1 MTDTL
6 PVGATFGTETHLDA
20 AGEARLYESF
30 RHYWHAVLVAT
41 ELGDQPSGVTL
52 MGEQIVLVR
61 LNDEV
66 NAYADLCPHRGTA
79 LSLGCVEDNQL
90 RCAYHGWTYQADGRC
105 TSIPARH
112 GSHIPERAQLRKY
125 LAAERGGLIW
135 VCLVD
140 DPIMPIPELPEMD
153 NSAYRIVT
161 PPPYDWDCSAPRR
174 LENFVDLA
182 HFSWVHDGILGDRD
196 HPAVP
201 DHEVNR
207 TPSELRFSYV
217 AYEPASG
224 EIKEAL
230 ETSDD
235 MMSVE
240 NTYRLMMPL
249 TIHLHRHLGGD
260 LNYVL
265 FMTASPVGPAT
276 TRSFWVLARNY
287 ALDTPDSDFVGF
299 EQRILDQDIGV
310 VESQRPEELPA
321 DITEELHIRGVDLV
335 SLEYRRWLI
344 ELMRGWRHE

>member
-1 MTDTL
+1 VTDTRPSTASL
-6 PVGATFGTETHLDA
+6 DSETHLDV

-30 RHYWHAVLVAT
+30 HHYWHAVLVAA
-41 ELGDQPSGVTL
+41 ELSDQPVGVTL
-52 MGEQIVLVR
+52 MGEKIVLVR
-61 LNDEV
+61 LDDEV

-112 GSHIPERAQLRKY
+112 GSYIPERARLRRY
-125 LAAERGGLIW
+125 RAAEQAGLIW

-140 DPIMPIPELPEMD
+140 DPIMPIPELPEIND
-153 NSAYRIVT
+153 PAYRIVT
-161 PPPYDWDCSAPRR
+161 PAPYDWDCSAPRR

-196 HPAVP
+196 HPEVP

-207 TPSELRFSYV
+207 TESELRFHYV

-230 ETSDD
+230 DTTSE

-240 NTYRLMMPL
+240 NTYRLTMPL

-265 FMTASPVGPAT
+265 FMTASPVGPTT

-287 ALDTPDSDFVGF
+287 ALDTPDSDFVDF
-299 EQRILDQDIGV
+299 EERILEQDMPV
-310 VESQRPEELPA
+310 VQSQRPEELPS
-321 DITEELHIRGVDLV
+321 DLTNELHIKGVDLV
-335 SLEYRRWLI
+335 SLEYRRRLI
-344 ELMRGWRHE
+344 ELMRGVST